1 MTKVRTLTCL
11 LLLISG
17 FAQAAPKQP
26 NILFIFTDDHAP
38 HAISA
43 YGSELIQTPNLD
55 RIAKEGMTF

>member
-1 MTKVRTLTCL
+1 MLPCL
-11 LLLISG
+11 LLLVSG

-55 RIAKEGMTF
+55 RIAKEG